1 MQPLV
6 IVAAM
11 AKRDRLIGKD
21 GGLPW
26 RFPEDLRFFKRITL
40 GHAVIMGRKTY
51 EEVKKPL
58 PDRRN
63 IVISRRSDFEAP
75 GCEVVTSLDEA
86 IRKARETDPEPR
98 IIGGAEIYKQA
109 LPHTTTM
116 YITEVA
122 GEYSGDTYFPDF
134 SAEAFRETERKKGE
148 APELEFVRYER

>member
-1 MQPLV
+1 MKPLV

-11 AKRDRLIGKD
+11 AKNDRLIGKD

-26 RFPEDLRFFKRITL
+26 RFPEDLRFFKQVTL

-58 PDRRN
+58 PNRRN
-63 IVISRRSDFEAP
+63 IVISRRADFEAP
-75 GCEVVTSLDEA
+75 GCEVVGSLEEA
-86 IRKARETDPEPR
+86 IRSARETDPEPR
-98 IIGGAEIYKQA
+98 VIGGAEIYKQA
-109 LPHTTTM
+109 LPFTTTM

-122 GEYSGDTYFPDF
+122 GIYSGDTYFPDF
-134 SAEAFRETERKKGE
+134 SAEPFREVERKKGE